1 MNTDIAYKG
10 LKYIIIWTSI
20 YFVVKYISNEELYE
34 IDIALMATVLTLLLC
49 ILEIMYLN
57 NYDHQ
62 ENMTDNIIL
71 TNNNIS
77 DTDTRAKSS
86 DAVSYVNDLSY
97 VSSMPTSAGSTVGS
111 TVKSATNT
119 IINIP
124 NTVSNMV
131 SQLTEPVNQNAG

>member
-57 NYDHQ
+57 NYDNQ
-62 ENMTDNIIL
+62 ENLTDNIIL
-71 TNNNIS
+71 SNNNIS

-86 DAVSYVNDLSY
+86 F
-97 VSSMPTSAGSTVGS
+97 AGS
-111 TVKSATNT
+111 
-119 IINIP
+119 
-124 NTVSNMV
+124 
-131 SQLTEPVNQNAG
+131 